1 MVDYSQQ
8 ELTKWINEKAM
19 DLTGGHVQKTLLN
32 SSRGSSKTVIGNLY
46 FFKYD
51 PKLKAKLE
59 MYDKYPMA
67 FPIKLYKDGFLGVNL
82 HYLPVGERKE
92 FIKRV
97 NEYKKTSD
105 DDRTKINAELMT
117 LLESTKRI
125 YKMMPEA
132 VHRYLLPHA
141 RSRFIQILPE
151 EYEKAVQLKIDE
163 WVFKG

>member
-19 DLTGGHVQKTLLN
+19 DLSAGHVQKTLLN
-32 SSRGSSKTVIGNLY
+32 SGRGSTAIIGNLY

-51 PKLKAKLE
+51 PKLKAKLDI
-59 MYDKYPMA
+59 YDRYPMV

-92 FIKRV
+92 FVKLV
-97 NEYKKTSD
+97 NDYKKTAD
-105 DDRTKINAELMT
+105 DNREKINAELMYI
-117 LLESTKRI
+117 LEHTERI
-125 YKMMPEA
+125 YRMMPKA
-132 VHRYLLPHA
+132 VHRYLLPQT
-141 RSRFIQILPE
+141 RSKFIKILPE

-163 WVFKG
+163 WVIKG